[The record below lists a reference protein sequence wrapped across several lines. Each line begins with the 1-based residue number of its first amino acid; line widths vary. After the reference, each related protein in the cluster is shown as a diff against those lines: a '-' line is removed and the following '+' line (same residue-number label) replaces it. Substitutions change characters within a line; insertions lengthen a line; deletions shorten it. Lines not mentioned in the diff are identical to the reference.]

1 MPRTA
6 ENLPRHELIG
16 LHAEVADAT
25 DPGRSGVSGPV
36 IDETRNTLVIETEN
50 GDQRVPKAECDIVFR
65 VEDLKVRVDGNLLT
79 GRPEERISKSLPGK
93 WGYIDEQIR

>member
-6 ENLPRHELIG
+6 ETLPRHELIG

-25 DPGRSGVSGPV
+25 DPGRTGVAGRV
-36 IDETRNTLVIETEN
+36 IDETRNTLVIETDD
-50 GDQRVPKAECDIVFR
+50 GDTQVPKAECEFVFR

-79 GRPEERISKSLPGK
+79 GRPEERISKRLPGK
-93 WGYIDEQIR
+93 WGYIDE

>member
-16 LHAEVADAT
+16 LTVEVAEST
-25 DPGRSGVSGPV
+25 DPGRCGVSGPV
-36 IDETRNTLVIETEN
+36 IDETRNTLVIETSS
-50 GDQRVPKAECDIVFR
+50 GDRTLPKAECEFAFR
-65 VEDLKVRVDGNLLT
+65 MEDLKVRVDGNLLT

-93 WGYIDEQIR
+93 WGYVDAR